1 MVAMGLAPE
10 VIDGSFRVS
19 ICRNT
24 TQEEL
29 DKLAAVIE
37 QDILTRTK

>member
-1 MVAMGLAPE
+1 MTAMGLPPE

-19 ICRNT
+19 ICRDT

-29 DKLAAVIE
+29 NTLAEVIE
-37 QDILTRTK
+37 QELLPRAR

>member
-1 MVAMGLAPE
+1 MGLSPE

-19 ICRNT
+19 ICKDT

-29 DKLAAVIE
+29 DKLVDVIAG
-37 QDILTRTK
+37 DILTRAR

>member
-19 ICRNT
+19 ICKDT
-24 TQEEL
+24 TKEEL
-29 DKLAAVIE
+29 DKLVEVIE
-37 QDILTRTK
+37 RDILTRTR

>member
-19 ICRNT
+19 ICKDT

-29 DKLAAVIE
+29 DKLVDVIE
-37 QDILTRTK
+37 RDILTRTR